1 MGGAHMK
8 LKFCLLLLV
17 VAAVLAGCGAMSPD
31 ADAGDDQTV
40 TLGETAT
47 LSAAN
52 SDERNSDSLTYDWS
66 ITSAPTGS
74 TAELSDPHAKN
85 PTFTP
90 DLIGKYVFQLIVDN
104 DYHESDPATVT
115 ITCVKPGSTTQ
126 VQNATD
132 STETIFLYDLT
143 AVENSRDTDAGTVNF
158 SLTYTLSNTSDPRA
172 DITVD
177 VYALDADG
185 NEVYSYEIQAG
196 IEAGEERFSSIPQ
209 GDVLTI
215 DEYGSIEEWQAD
227 PIVVVE

>member
-1 MGGAHMK
+1 MK
-8 LKFCLLLLV
+8 FKLCLLLLV
-17 VAAVLAGCGAMSPD
+17 VAAVLAGCGAMSPT

-52 SDERNSDSLTYDWS
+52 SDERNGDSLTYDWS

-74 TAELSDPHAKN
+74 TAELSDRHAKN

-90 DLIGKYVFQLIVDN
+90 DLLGKYIFQLIVDN
-104 DYHESDPATVT
+104 DYHKSDPATVT
-115 ITCVKPGSTTQ
+115 ITCVASGSSGQTQ
-126 VQNATD
+126 FSTD

-143 AVENSRDTDAGTVNF
+143 AKENSRDTDAGAVDF
-158 SLTYTLSNTSDPRA
+158 SLTYILSNTSDTRA

-185 NEVYSYEIQAG
+185 NEVYRHEISVG
-196 IEAGEERFSSIPQ
+196 IEAGEERTSTLPL
-209 GDVLTI
+209 GDALTI
-215 DEYGSIEEWQAD
+215 AEYDSIQEWQAD